1 MQTRPGDMTIAEAS
15 AAAKRAAFEPGA
27 GKYPLLGSDL
37 LKRPGRV
44 LDLSRPIF
52 EGMPQ
57 WYGHQKTF
65 IPTNQDHEKFREIY
79 KTDPGFAARNLF
91 MSEHCG
97 THVDAIYEYD
107 PAGPRLDKM
116 PIEFFWGP
124 AVCLDVSD
132 VKYQDPDPEGKGYAT
147 AAVIRRAE
155 ERLKERSGESIR
167 PGDIVLFWFDVGDRL
182 FPTQKFAAE
191 YPGVNWEGAEYL
203 AKKGVVNIGTDCMG
217 LDNTLDIQ
225 FSSHMV
231 CKKYGIV
238 NTESLTNLDKLLNK
252 RFLFFGLPLNLRD
265 GTGSPI
271 RAFAYLPEG

>member
-1 MQTRPGDMTIAEAS
+1 MQTIKRMTLPEAS

-27 GKYPLLGSDL
+27 GKYPLLGTQL
-37 LKRPGRV
+37 FNRPAKV
-44 LDLSRPIF
+44 VDLSRPIF

-65 IPTNQDHEKFREIY
+65 IPTNQDHAKFREIY

-107 PAGPRLDKM
+107 SDGPRLDRM
-116 PIEFFWGP
+116 ALEFFWGS
-124 AVCLDVSD
+124 AVCLDVSE
-132 VKYQDPDPEGKGYAT
+132 VRYQNPDPEGKGYAT
-147 AAVIRRAE
+147 REVMMRAE
-155 ERLKERSGESIR
+155 DRLAKQGETIK
-167 PGDIVLFWFDVGDRL
+167 PGDIVLLWFDVGDHL
-182 FPTQKFAAE
+182 FPTQKFADE
-191 YPGVNWEGAEYL
+191 YPGVSWDGAEYL
-203 AKKGVVNIGTDCMG
+203 AQKGVVNIGTDCMG
-217 LDNTLDIQ
+217 LDNTLDVQ

-252 RFLFFGLPLNLRD
+252 RFLFFGLPLNLKD

-271 RAFAYLPEG
+271 RAFAYLPNG